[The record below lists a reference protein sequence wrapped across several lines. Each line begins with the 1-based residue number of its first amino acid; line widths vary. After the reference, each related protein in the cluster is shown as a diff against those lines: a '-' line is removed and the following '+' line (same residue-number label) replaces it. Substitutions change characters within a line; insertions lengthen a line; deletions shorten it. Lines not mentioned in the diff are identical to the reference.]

1 MTRTPFQER
10 YIKADASQLGENP
23 LFKDQRKR
31 NKRLKT
37 LIVAI
42 VPLLLASMGVAYAFS
57 SFTRIDAIEIDG
69 LTTIAPSEMK
79 ESLNNWMN
87 RGVLNARSH
96 RPFLRTRSVERHLL
110 ASYDLETVESRV
122 NSGTLF
128 VKGKER
134 ASELLLQ
141 ESADQLHLVD
151 LAGVKTVT
159 LTRAEFDSNPAIAQ
173 PGAPVFIF
181 YDAPLF
187 ATETTYL
194 SNINI
199 EQVLK
204 LHEYLKERGYE
215 PIQYFIENN
224 QAEWFEV
231 KLKNGPLVKF
241 DGGLDAFQAVSH
253 LSTVVESLDPARIA
267 SMEYID
273 LRFGNTTF
281 VK

>member
-10 YIKADASQLGENP
+10 YIKADNSALGENP

-31 NKRLKT
+31 NKRFKT
-37 LIVAI
+37 ALFAVLP
-42 VPLLLASMGVAYAFS
+42 VLVASMVIAFSLS

-79 ESLNNWMN
+79 ESLNTWMN
-87 RGVLNARSH
+87 RGITNSRAH
-96 RPFLRTRSVERHLL
+96 RPFLRMRAVERHLL
-110 ASYDLETVESRV
+110 ASYDLETVEARV

-187 ATETTYL
+187 AVETTYL
-194 SNINI
+194 TNIDI

-204 LHEYLKERGYE
+204 LHENLKVRGYE
-215 PIQYFIENN
+215 PVQYFIENN

-231 KLKNGPLVKF
+231 QLKNGPLVKF
-241 DGGLDAFQAVSH
+241 DGGLDGFRAVSD
-253 LSTVVESLDPARIA
+253 LSTVIESLDPERIA
-267 SMEYID
+267 QTEYID

-281 VK
+281 IK